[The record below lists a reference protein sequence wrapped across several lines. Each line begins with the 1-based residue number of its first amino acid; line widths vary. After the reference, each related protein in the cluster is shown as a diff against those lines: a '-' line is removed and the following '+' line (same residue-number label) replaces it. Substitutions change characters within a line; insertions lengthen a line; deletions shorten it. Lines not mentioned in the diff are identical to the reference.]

1 MRDTML
7 PPGTTDADIDEA
19 MSDPHREEAEAAFMR
34 GDLVAEAF
42 DELAKHTDRIM
53 NDLDREMW
61 VLVELRDMGCE
72 GLLKEVVETVT
83 EAEAKRRREGG
94 A

>member
-1 MRDTML
+1 MADTML

-19 MSDPHREEAEAAFMR
+19 MSDPHREEAEAAFLR
-34 GDLVAEAF
+34 GDLVAETF
-42 DELAKHTDRIM
+42 DELEKHKDRLL

-72 GLLKEVVETVT
+72 ALLRDVVETVT
-83 EAEAKRRREGG
+83 TREAQRRREGG